1 MSGYEEESLESSANR
16 PPALQRSDLESKER
30 ASWIIWCSFKPAL
43 LAWAPGNAC
52 AACSFTRLVT
62 HQVASVRAADRSG
75 MTFVLMALLGYECM
89 QPASDSLQPPRH
101 EDASES
107 LKRPLRLP
115 QQLDS
120 LPCFGLC
127 WEIHACGC
135 STQALKPPWP
145 ALLLETTL
153 PKLT

>member
-1 MSGYEEESLESSANR
+1 MDHLVLFQAGFASLGSRECLRGMLFHST
-16 PPALQRSDLESKER
+16 
-30 ASWIIWCSFKPAL
+30 CH
-43 LAWAPGNAC
+43 
-52 AACSFTRLVT
+52 T

-75 MTFVLMALLGYECM
+75 MTFVLMAFLGYECM

-107 LKRPLRLP
+107 LKRPLHLP